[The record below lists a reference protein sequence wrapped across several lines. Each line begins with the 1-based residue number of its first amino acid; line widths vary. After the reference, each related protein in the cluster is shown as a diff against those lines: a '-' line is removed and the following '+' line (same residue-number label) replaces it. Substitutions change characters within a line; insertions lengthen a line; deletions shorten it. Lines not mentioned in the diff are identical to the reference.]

1 MIIMFRLDLLLFS
14 QIMFFKRSHFQKS
27 CFFLNLFLYLQI
39 TFFQYLFLFSGI
51 MPKCLISRGSNRP
64 SYALLTR
71 LVSNGET
78 FLPADC
84 NEVLNYDD
92 IVQQQLVRLFAQTS
106 LNGKSSQYLFCLSLI
121 SNLYLYLCLY
131 L

>member
-1 MIIMFRLDLLLFS
+1 MFCLDLLLFS
-14 QIMFFKRSHFQKS
+14 QIMFFKRSHCFQKS

-78 FLPADC
+78 FLPVRRTRRNCC

-92 IVQQQLVRLFAQTS
+92 IVRWQLVRLFAQTS
-106 LNGKSSQYLFCLSLI
+106 KPVLFLRSACDI
-121 SNLYLYLCLY
+121 FKQQ
-131 L
+131 